1 MLLPGGGVARPP
13 RGGDKVRNHNI
24 SRWGRRARAAA
35 PAFVVGLSVAPSG
48 VFAQTALPDINMIA
62 PSPLPPHRA
71 KPRPAAAK
79 PQQDASAAPAAA
91 AMATEPATGG
101 IDRDKVPANT
111 QVLTSKDFD
120 HTKAATAID
129 ALVQALP
136 GASVSD
142 QNGNPFQ
149 RDLNYRGFTA
159 SPVIGTPQGI
169 AVYQNGVRINEIFGD
184 TVNWDLIP
192 DVAVNRMALVPNNP
206 VYGLNALGGAISI
219 EMKNGFTYQGKELE
233 VMGGSYGR
241 IQESAQAGVQDG
253 NVAAYASVE
262 SIKDAGWRQFAS
274 SSQLNRAH
282 FDLGARNDTSEF
294 HLSFTGADNKMS
306 GTIATPVQMLNQ
318 NWGSVF
324 TWPQSTHNQLAFL
337 TANGSHSLS
346 DTLTLSGN
354 AYFRGYWQQ
363 HVDGNNTEAQACD
376 AGICFGDGGKQLNG
390 SSGLNLPSSTV
401 FGQIDRTFSNAAGY
415 GGSLQAT
422 STAKIF
428 DRPNNIVVGMSID
441 RGHMQ
446 FNAASE
452 LGTIDPNTLFVN
464 GTGVIINQPPP
475 SDPQNPNPNPTP
487 SLAPVSLLSDTTYAG
502 FYATD
507 TFEITPRLAV
517 TAGGRFNIAQ
527 ITLDDQSGGPLSSDN
542 RFERFNPVVGVTYKI
557 YPNLTAYAGY
567 SEANRAPTPLELGC
581 ADPARPCLIDN
592 FLVSD
597 PPLKQVVSHTIE
609 GGLRGNFDF
618 GSNGQ
623 LRWNAGVFH
632 TVNTDDIINVA
643 SSVVLGQGYFLNAAK
658 TLRQGVEAGITYS
671 ANPWSVYAN
680 YTFVDATYQTA
691 MTLQSP
697 NNPAADGN
705 GNIFVVPGDHIPSS
719 PRHRF
724 KAGIE
729 YNVTDA
735 WKIGFDV
742 NAIGS
747 QYMTGDQ
754 SNQQPKVPPY
764 AVVNLHGSYQINKN
778 VELFGNVQNL
788 FNQHYYTTGSFFSV
802 PFFNLTDPR
811 MFVPGMPLA
820 AYAGLRVKF

>member
-1 MLLPGGGVARPP
+1 V
-13 RGGDKVRNHNI
+13 
-24 SRWGRRARAAA
+24 
-35 PAFVVGLSVAPSG
+35 FGLSIAPSG
-48 VFAQTALPDINMIA
+48 ASAETVLPDINVIA

-71 KPRPAAAK
+71 KPRQAAS
-79 PQQDASAAPAAA
+79 PQQQAAPAAA
-91 AMATEPATGG
+91 QPAAPAEPQPATGG

-120 HTKAATAID
+120 HAKAATAID

-219 EMKNGFTYQGKELE
+219 EMKNGFIYQGKELE
-233 VMGGSYGR
+233 LMGGSFGR
-241 IQESAQAGVQDG
+241 IQASAQAGFQDG
-253 NVAAYASVE
+253 NIAGYASVE
-262 SIKDAGWRQFAS
+262 SIKDAGWRQYAS
-274 SSQLNRAH
+274 SSQLNRVYW
-282 FDLGARNDTSEF
+282 DLGARNDSSEF

-318 NWGSVF
+318 NWASVF

-337 TANGSHSLS
+337 TATGSHSLS

-354 AYFRGYWQQ
+354 TYFRGYWQD
-363 HVDGNNTEAQACD
+363 HVDGNNSEAQPCD
-376 AGICFGDGGKQLNG
+376 PTVGVSVCFGDPMTKLKGADSLNFP
-390 SSGLNLPSSTV
+390 SGTV
-401 FGQIDRTFSNAAGY
+401 FGQIDRTSSNAAGY

-452 LGTIDPNTLFVN
+452 LGTIDPNNLQVN
-464 GTGVIINQPPP
+464 GTGVVINQ
-475 SDPQNPNPNPTP
+475 DN
-487 SLAPVSLLSDTTYAG
+487 LAPVSLLSNTTYTG
-502 FYATD
+502 VFATD
-507 TFEITPRLAV
+507 TFEVTPRLAV
-517 TAGGRFNIAQ
+517 TAGWRFNIAQ
-527 ITLDDQSGGPLSSDN
+527 ITLNDQNGGPLSSDN
-542 RFERFNPVVGVTYKI
+542 RFQRFNPVVGATYKLL
-557 YPNLTAYAGY
+557 PNLTAYAGY

-597 PPLKQVVSHTIE
+597 PPLKQVVSRTIE
-609 GGLRGNFDF
+609 GGLRGNFDL
-618 GSNGQ
+618 GSAGN

-632 TVNTDDIINVA
+632 TMNTDDIINV
-643 SSVVLGQGYFLNAAK
+643 SSSIVIGQGYFLNAAK
-658 TLRQGVEAGITYS
+658 TLRQGVEAGVIWS
-671 ANPWSVYAN
+671 ANPWNIYAN

-697 NNPAADGN
+697 NNPSSDPN
-705 GNIFVVPGDHIPSS
+705 TGNIFVVPGDHIPSS
-719 PRHRF
+719 PQHRF
-724 KAGIE
+724 KAGVE

-747 QYMTGDQ
+747 QYLTGDQ

-764 AVVNLHGSYQINKN
+764 AVVNLHGSYQITKN

-788 FNQHYYTTGSFFSV
+788 FNQHYYTTGSFFNV
-802 PFFNLTDPR
+802 PFFNLTDPH

-820 AYAGLRVKF
+820 VYAGLRVKF

>member
-1 MLLPGGGVARPP
+1 LKYR
-13 RGGDKVRNHNI
+13 DI
-24 SRWGRRARAAA
+24 SRWGRRARGAA
-35 PAFVVGLSVAPSG
+35 PAFVVGLSMAPSG

-71 KPRPAAAK
+71 KPRPAAVR
-79 PQQDASAAPAAA
+79 PQQDASAAPAAPAEPA
-91 AMATEPATGG
+91 AAADAQPATGG

-120 HTKAATAID
+120 HAKAAAAID
-129 ALVQALP
+129 ALVQAVP

-169 AVYQNGVRINEIFGD
+169 AVYQNGARINEIFGD

-206 VYGLNALGGAISI
+206 VFGLNALGGAISI

-241 IQESAQAGVQDG
+241 IQESAQAGVRDG
-253 NVAAYASVE
+253 NLAAYASVE
-262 SIKDAGWRQFAS
+262 SIKDAGWRQFAA
-274 SSQLNRAH
+274 SSQLNRAY

-294 HLSFTGADNKMS
+294 HLSFTGADNKLS

-318 NWGSVF
+318 SWGSVF
-324 TWPQSTHNQLAFL
+324 TWPQETDNTLAFL

-346 DTLTLSGN
+346 DTLTISGN
-354 AYFRGYWQQ
+354 AYFRGYWQR
-363 HVDGNNTEAQACD
+363 HLDGNNTEARPCD
-376 AGICFGDGGKQLNG
+376 PSVGSSVCFSDPTTPLNG
-390 SSGLNLPSSTV
+390 IGTLRFPSSTV

-428 DRPNNIVVGMSID
+428 DRPNNVVVGMSID

-446 FNAASE
+446 FNAVSE
-452 LGTIDPNTLFVN
+452 LGTIDPNTLQVS

-475 SDPQNPNPNPTP
+475 LDQQNPNPNPNPTP
-487 SLAPVSLLSDTTYAG
+487 SLAPVSLLSNTTYTG
-502 FYATD
+502 IYATD
-507 TFEITPRLAV
+507 TFEITPRLAL
-517 TAGGRFNIAQ
+517 TAGGRFNVAQ
-527 ITLDDQSGGPLSSDN
+527 ITLDDQTGGPLSGDN
-542 RFERFNPVVGVTYKI
+542 RFQRFNPVVGATYKI

-609 GGLRGNFDF
+609 GGLRGNFDL
-618 GSNGQ
+618 GSHGQ

-643 SSVVLGQGYFLNAAK
+643 SSVVLGQGFFLNAAK
-658 TLRQGVEAGITYS
+658 TLRQGVEAGVTYS
-671 ANPWSVYAN
+671 ADPWNIYAN

-691 MTLQSP
+691 MTLQSQS
-697 NNPAADGN
+697 NPAADGN
-705 GNIFVVPGDHIPSS
+705 GNIFVVPGDRIPSS
-719 PRHRF
+719 PQHRF
-724 KAGIE
+724 KAGAE

-735 WKIGFDV
+735 WKVGFDV
-742 NAIGS
+742 TAIGS
-747 QYMTGDQ
+747 QFLTGDQ
-754 SNQQPKVPPY
+754 SNQNPKVPPY
-764 AVVNLHGSYQINKN
+764 AFVNLHGSYHVNKN
-778 VELFGNVQNL
+778 VELFANVQNL
-788 FNQHYYTTGSFFSV
+788 FNQHYYTTGSFFNV